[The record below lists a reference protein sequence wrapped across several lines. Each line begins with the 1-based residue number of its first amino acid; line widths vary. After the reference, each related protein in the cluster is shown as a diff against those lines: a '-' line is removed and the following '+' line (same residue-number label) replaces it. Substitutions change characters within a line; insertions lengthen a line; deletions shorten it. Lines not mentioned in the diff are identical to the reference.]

1 MKAFFLL
8 VFQFGMQFNSYAQN
22 ENTGFSPTL
31 SVQQNYTI
39 ENQNDKPKMAPKG
52 DRQAFKHF
60 RLTTGMNYANISGDN
75 KSYDGGIA
83 GFIGGFNVNLAKFG
97 KSFILDG
104 GLFYSQQGSLYK
116 TYGPTTGG
124 GQGEETITTRRLNC
138 LNLPLSIRYQPKDRQ
153 GFFAEA
159 GMQGGLLLSA
169 NETGGDHDGSIKDIF
184 NSLDAAVLAGAGYQ
198 FNQRFK
204 AGVRAVTG
212 FTNVNKKTE
221 YSVFDNHM
229 VVSALISY
237 VLFKN

>member
-1 MKAFFLL
+1 MQKMFLL
-8 VFQFGMQFNSYAQN
+8 IFFIGFFFSLYSQN
-22 ENTGFSPTL
+22 ENTGFSHNFSTQQISPNVNGTVAPTIP
-31 SVQQNYTI
+31 VKTNK
-39 ENQNDKPKMAPKG
+39 E
-52 DRQAFKHF
+52 AFRDF
-60 RLTTGMNYANISGDN
+60 RLTAGMNYANISGDN

-104 GLFYSQQGSLYK
+104 GLFYSHQGSLYK

-138 LNLPLSIRYQPKDRQ
+138 LNLPLSIRYQKKQ
-153 GFFAEA
+153 EKGFFADA

-198 FNQRFK
+198 FSQRFK

-229 VVSALISY
+229 VVSAMFSY
-237 VLFKN
+237 VLIKN